1 MLFLLIVREKR
12 LWAELAFDLLNAV
25 VFSSDMVQVVHPQL
39 KSYVRALLCVSALVT
54 VKFVTA
60 MIFNMCFEVLFK
72 SKLFSQWGAH
82 KKMVAVP
89 HGLFGR
95 VS

>member
-39 KSYVRALLCVSALVT
+39 KSYVRALSCISALVT
-54 VKFVTA
+54 VKFMTA
-60 MIFNMCFEVLFK
+60 MVFDMCFEVVLMCCFEATADTEE
-72 SKLFSQWGAH
+72 SSI
-82 KKMVAVP
+82 VTC
-89 HGLFGR
+89 
-95 VS
+95 